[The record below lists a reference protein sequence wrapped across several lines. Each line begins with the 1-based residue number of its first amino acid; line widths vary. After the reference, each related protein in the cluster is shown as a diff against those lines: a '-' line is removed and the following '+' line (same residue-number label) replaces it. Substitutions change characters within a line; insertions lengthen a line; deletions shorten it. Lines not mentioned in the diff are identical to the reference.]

1 MTPTD
6 ARRSWPA
13 GAVPIAGI
21 LIAAGS
27 IVPLAIPFVGT
38 TADTVLGTWRL
49 WGWGLLITLGVTAL
63 AQIGSRG
70 AFAEVVQRWWA
81 RVRSMAPGRFDALVA
96 VAFAAGAL
104 AFTLLVFEGNPRNV
118 DGFAQLFQARIFL
131 TGRVWLPPPPE
142 LASFGTLHMILGP
155 DRWFAQYPP
164 GQSLILAGG
173 LLLGAWWILLPLWA
187 AALPLLVLRIGR
199 WAGDEGTARL
209 AALLLCVSPFAL
221 AVSGSEMSHLP
232 AAVLAAAAAACAT
245 AVGGRRATLA
255 ATGAGAA
262 LGLMTALRPLDAVAA
277 AVPTGVILLMTAR
290 RPLST
295 LALTA
300 VGGIIGTLPT
310 LWYNGATTGSWS
322 MFGYTALWGPEHSLG
337 FHAVPWGIALT
348 PLRALGLTTLDL
360 WQLNQYLLDV
370 PFPMLVVAGAG
381 LVVGRR
387 RLVAR
392 DAVSVVGLLAL
403 VGLLFF
409 YWHRDVFYG
418 PRFLFSALPW
428 IVLLV
433 ARGVALLAREG
444 APRPILRFVPAGL
457 LVGFAVGSVLLTP
470 DRVATYRASTP
481 SLNLHPDRTAAD
493 AGVTKAVILIPD
505 GWGSRLIARMWGA
518 GVPMRQSTRLYAH
531 IDACTLE
538 QVLDRA
544 DADPALRAR
553 IADVLD
559 QAAARGRPGV
569 RAGLTGDPALR
580 LPPGVTLPAD
590 CAAELAFDRPGFV
603 PFAPFLYLNSA
614 ALDGPLVF
622 ARDLRDRN
630 GPLRRRY
637 PDRRFF
643 RYAPP
648 AEGAEPV
655 LVPLTDVPPPADDR

>member
-1 MTPTD
+1 MRPAD
-6 ARRSWPA
+6 ERRSWPA
-13 GAVPIAGI
+13 GAVPVAAI

-27 IVPLAIPFVGT
+27 VVPLAIPFVGT
-38 TADTVLGTWRL
+38 APDTLLGTWRL

-70 AFAEVVQRWWA
+70 AFAGLVPRWWA
-81 RVRSMAPGRFDALVA
+81 WVRDLRPRRFDAIVA
-96 VAFAAGAL
+96 VAFATGAL

-131 TGRVWLPPPPE
+131 AGRVWLPPPSE

-155 DRWFAQYPP
+155 DRWYAQYPP
-164 GQSLILAGG
+164 GQSVVLAVG
-173 LLLGAWWILLPLWA
+173 LLFGAWWILLPVWA

-199 WAGDEGTARL
+199 WAGDESAARL

-221 AVSGSEMSHLP
+221 AVGGSEMSHLP

-245 AVGGRRATLA
+245 AVAGRHATLA
-255 ATGAGAA
+255 AAGAGAM
-262 LGLMTALRPLDAVAA
+262 LGLMTAFRPLDAVAA

-290 RPLST
+290 RPLGT
-295 LALTA
+295 LARTA
-300 VGGIIGTLPT
+300 AGGVISTLPT
-310 LWYNGATTGSWS
+310 LWYNHATTGNWS
-322 MFGYTALWGPEHSLG
+322 TFGYTALWGPQHSLG
-337 FHAVPWGIALT
+337 FHPVPWGIALT

-381 LVVGRR
+381 LVIGRR
-387 RLVAR
+387 RLMAR
-392 DAVSVVGLLAL
+392 DAVAIAGLLGL

-418 PRFLFSALPW
+418 PRFLFTALPW

-433 ARGVALLAREG
+433 ARGVALLARAD
-444 APRPILRFVPAGL
+444 APRPIMRFVPAGL

-470 DRVATYRASTP
+470 DRVGAYKASTP
-481 SLNLHPDRTAAD
+481 SLNLHPDRAAAD
-493 AGVTKAVILIPD
+493 AGITNAVVLIAD

-518 GVPMRQSTRLYAH
+518 GVPVRESTRLYAH
-531 IDACTLE
+531 IDACALE
-538 QVLDRA
+538 QTLDRA
-544 DADPALRAR
+544 DADPAIRAR
-553 IADVLD
+553 ITDELD
-559 QAAARGRPGV
+559 RVAARGRPGV
-569 RAGLTGDPALR
+569 RAGLTADPALR
-580 LPPGVTLPAD
+580 LPPGVSLPAD
-590 CAAELAFDRPGFV
+590 CAAELAFDQPGFV
-603 PFAPFLYLNSA
+603 PFAPFLYLNPAS
-614 ALDGPLVF
+614 LDGPVVF

-648 AEGAEPV
+648 AADAEPV
-655 LVPLTDVPPPADDR
+655 LVPLPDDSP